1 VSDRALR
8 LVGIRKEFPGVVA
21 NDGVTLEVRRGEVHA
36 LLGENGAGKSTL
48 MKILYG
54 YYQPDAGAIEVDG
67 QPVRIGSPADARRL
81 GIGMVFQSFML
92 VPALT
97 VRENVALAL
106 ADVGPLP
113 DWAGISRRIRAV
125 ASRYGFEVDPEAP
138 VWTLSIGEQQRIEIV
153 RLLVAGAKLLIFDEP
168 TSVLAPTDVD
178 ALFRVFAHLKAD
190 GYTVV
195 FITHK
200 LREVMACAD
209 QITVLRRGRVTG
221 SIERADATEAG
232 LVRMIVGSDP
242 ATGRPESSAS
252 RPEGETVLALRAVSA
267 PDDRGGPGLRD
278 VSLDLRAG
286 EIVGLVGVSGNGQ
299 VELGDVAL
307 GVRPPTAGSVW
318 LGGVDVTAWPV
329 ERRLAAGLGML
340 PDDPMRMAAVGAMS
354 VQENL
359 ALGDVVARR
368 RPGWLGVEWS
378 RARGRA
384 EWLTRAFGLAMP
396 RLTTPI
402 ETLSGGNVQRI
413 VFARELSRRPRAL
426 LVYHPTRGLDIAAVE
441 VVHRALRQARD
452 EGAGVAVVSEDIDE
466 LRALCDRLLV
476 MYHGQI
482 VGQMAAATA
491 DRHEIG
497 LLMTT
502 GQLAESVAV
511 PA

>member
-1 VSDRALR
+1 VSELALR
-8 LVGIRKEFPGVVA
+8 LVGIRKEFPGIVA
-21 NDGVTLEVRRGEVHA
+21 NDDVTLAVQRGEVHA

-54 YYQPDAGAIEVDG
+54 YYQPDAGAVEVDG
-67 QPVRIGSPADARRL
+67 QPVNIGSPADARRL

-92 VPALT
+92 IPALT
-97 VRENVALAL
+97 VRENVALSL
-106 ADVGPLP
+106 ADVGMVP
-113 DWAGISRRIRAV
+113 DWSGISRRIREV
-125 ASRYGFEVDPEAP
+125 SERYGFEVNPEAP

-153 RLLVAGAKLLIFDEP
+153 RLLVTGAKLLIFDEP
-168 TSVLAPTDVD
+168 TSVLAPTDVE

-190 GYTVV
+190 GYTIV

-209 QITVLRRGRVTG
+209 GVTVLRRGRVTG
-221 SIERADATEAG
+221 SVRRADATEAE
-232 LVRMIVGSDP
+232 LVRMIVGVDP
-242 ATGRPESSAS
+242 S
-252 RPEGETVLALRAVSA
+252 RDRAEPAADHVRGDTILALSGVAA
-267 PDDRGGPGLRD
+267 ADDRGGPGLRN

-299 VELGDVAL
+299 AE
-307 GVRPPTAGSVW
+307 
-318 LGGVDVTAWPV
+318 LGGVDVTSWPV
-329 ERRLAAGLGML
+329 ERRLAAGLGVL

-359 ALGDVVARR
+359 ALGDVRARGR
-368 RPGWLGVEWS
+368 AGWLGVDWG
-378 RARGRA
+378 RARARA
-384 EWLTRAFGLAMP
+384 EWLTRTFGLAMP
-396 RLTTPI
+396 RLGTPI

-426 LVYHPTRGLDIAAVE
+426 LVYHPTRGLDIAAVD

-452 EGAGVAVVSEDIDE
+452 EGAGVVVVSEDIDE
-466 LRALCDRLLV
+466 LRTLCDRLIV
-476 MYHGQI
+476 MYHGEI
-482 VGQMAAATA
+482 VGEMSAASA
-491 DRHEIG
+491 DLHEIG

-502 GQLAESVAV
+502 GHPVEVETREAV